1 MKLERIH
8 LTSFI
13 SKIYNSSFIPRSL
26 KRSFHTLIS
35 IYYVNVYKK
44 KKILFNLHRQMTEI
58 KRNRV
63 YLFCL
68 CTGTYLLYQSNS
80 FHFIHGKK

>member
-1 MKLERIH
+1 MKLER
-8 LTSFI
+8 T
-13 SKIYNSSFIPRSL
+13 IYLENTQFFFHSPNVF
-26 KRSFHTLIS
+26 KTSFHTLIS

-44 KKILFNLHRQMTEI
+44 KKISFNLHRQMTEI